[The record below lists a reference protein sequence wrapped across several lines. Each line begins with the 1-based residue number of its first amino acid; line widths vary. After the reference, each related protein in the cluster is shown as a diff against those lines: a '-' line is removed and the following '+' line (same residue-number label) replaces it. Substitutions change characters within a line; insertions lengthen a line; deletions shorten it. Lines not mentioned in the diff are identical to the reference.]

1 MKWLIWQCI
10 QICMVSTPICIVS
23 GAFLNIRAAISSLLA
38 IGSVAIFPLSAEAR
52 PSICVKLERQLASF
66 DTVSYNPGS
75 NKYGKAANAQSEQLQ
90 IARSQARRA
99 GCGSSFLFLGNDNSS
114 SAQCSKLD
122 NTIKRMER
130 NLAGLKIKSGQISA
144 PKPNRSRILAALDA
158 NDCNGRIVATNSE
171 KRKLPAPVS
180 DEPISLI
187 QQIFG
192 GSLSEKKLKKQ
203 ERQVASVN
211 REDSQD
217 NGRSVTLDSVGP
229 TGLYRTLCVRTCDGY
244 YFPVSFSTV
253 SSHFSTDEKA
263 CASMCPASETKLYYH
278 SVPDEEP
285 EQMISLAKEP
295 YASTATAFKY
305 RIDGINGTPGC
316 TCQAAE
322 QKEAE
327 TLDPLTKKVKW
338 IPLPTAKPSLL
349 DDEET
354 RQNRAGKL
362 DGEAI
367 ANLIGAKTSTETLAA
382 QGTIRVVGPVF
393 LPAQSTAKGLLVPGH
408 VNVQ

>member
-1 MKWLIWQCI
+1 M
-10 QICMVSTPICIVS
+10 S
-23 GAFLNIRAAISSLLA
+23 GAFLNIRAAISSFLA
-38 IGSVAIFPLSAEAR
+38 LGSLVAFPLAADAR
-52 PSICVKLERQLASF
+52 PAICAKLERQLASA
-66 DTVSYNPGS
+66 DSVSYTPSS
-75 NKYGKAANAQSEQLQ
+75 NKYGKAADAQSEQLQ

-99 GCGSSFLFLGNDNSS
+99 GCGASFLFLGNDNSN
-114 SAQCSKLD
+114 SAQCSKIN
-122 NTIKRMER
+122 NTIQRMER
-130 NLAGLKIKSGQISA
+130 NLAALKGKSGQISVS
-144 PKPNRSRILAALDA
+144 KPNRSRLLAALDA
-158 NDCNGRIVATNSE
+158 NDCNGRTVASSDE

-180 DEPISLI
+180 DEPVSLL

-192 GSLSEKKLKKQ
+192 GSVTEKKLKKQ
-203 ERQVASVN
+203 ERQVASV
-211 REDSQD
+211 DSQND
-217 NGRSVTLDSVGP
+217 QNNGQSVTLDSVGP

-253 SSHFSTDEKA
+253 SSHFPADEKA
-263 CASMCPASETKLYYH
+263 CASMCPAAETQLYYH
-278 SVPDEEP
+278 RVPDEEP

-322 QKEAE
+322 QDQAEA
-327 TLDPLTKKVKW
+327 LDPLTEKVKW
-338 IPLPTAKPSLL
+338 IPLPTAKPSLF

-354 RQNRAGKL
+354 LQNRAGKL
-362 DGEAI
+362 DGEAM

-382 QGTIRVVGPVF
+382 QRTIRVVGPVF

-408 VNVQ
+408 LNVQ